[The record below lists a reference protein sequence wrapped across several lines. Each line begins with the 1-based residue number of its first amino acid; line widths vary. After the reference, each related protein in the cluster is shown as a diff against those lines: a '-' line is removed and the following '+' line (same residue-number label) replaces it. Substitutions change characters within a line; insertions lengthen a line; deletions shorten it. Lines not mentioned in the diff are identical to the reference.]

1 MSDFGINGIP
11 NYGFAGGS
19 AGLFGGNAGTGTPA
33 MSSAQ
38 IMASLYG
45 NYSPGAAQSTL
56 SNIYGGGGFGAQPA
70 YYAALGAAYG
80 RQVPASSP
88 AAVAAAFPQYNA
100 PRQYGWDA
108 NEGAFNPFAPPEVN
122 AARQYG
128 WMPNEGAPVP
138 AQPAPY
144 SRGQFNPQTYGWDH
158 NEGAAAPAP
167 AYNPY
172 SYLQGLYGAH
182 SGSLGSMGAFGG
194 YQPYQAPLQQPFG
207 GMWQNRIS
215 PQIPSFPSSVTV
227 PGQQSSYGPGMYA
240 ESPFG
245 SNSQAGG

>member
-1 MSDFGINGIP
+1 MSDVSGIP
-11 NYGFAGGS
+11 NMGFGG
-19 AGLFGGNAGTGTPA
+19 GGYFGGNAATGTPA

-45 NYSPGAAQSTL
+45 NYSPGMAQNTL
-56 SNIYGGGGFGAQPA
+56 ANIYGGGGFGAQPA

-80 RQVPASSP
+80 RQVQPAR
-88 AAVAAAFPQYNA
+88 AAAPVPQYNA
-100 PRQYGWDA
+100 PRQYGWDT
-108 NEGAFNPFAPPEVN
+108 NEGYNPFDSSTWYQAP
-122 AARQYG
+122 RQYG
-128 WMPNEGAPVP
+128 WDANEGAPVP